1 MAELTVPVVVMLCL
15 AAAMAGWVDAVVGG
29 GGLLLVPALLI
40 GLPEAAPAYAL
51 GTNKAVAVAGTAV
64 SAVTYARRSPVDVRL
79 ALRFGVLAC
88 GSAALGAAFASA
100 VSKEFLQPLIMV
112 LLLSVAVFVVARPDF
127 GTVPGGRT
135 AGRRRQAAALLTAG
149 AGIGFYDGLLGPGTG
164 TFLVIALVSL
174 LHMTMLT
181 ASATAK
187 VVNVGT
193 NLGALA
199 VFTAGGTVLWQL
211 APLMALF
218 NMAGGWAGA
227 HMAVKR
233 GSGFIRIVLLTVV
246 TLLVARLAWD
256 QWWA

>member
-1 MAELTVPVVVMLCL
+1 MLCL

-29 GGLLLVPALLI
+29 GGLLLLPALLI
-40 GLPEAAPAYAL
+40 GLPELSPAHAL
-51 GTNKAVAVAGTAV
+51 GTNKAVAVAGTTV

-100 VSKEFLQPLIMV
+100 VSKEILQPLIMV
-112 LLLSVAVFVVARPDF
+112 LLLAVAIFVVARPEF
-127 GTVPGGRT
+127 GTTGGDRV
-135 AGRRRQAAALLTAG
+135 AGRRRRAVALLTAG

-199 VFTAGGTVLWQL
+199 VFAAAGTVLWSV
-211 APLMALF
+211 APLMALC

-227 HMAVKR
+227 HMAIRR
-233 GSGFIRIVLLTVV
+233 GSRFIRLVLLVVV
-246 TLLVARLAWD
+246 TVLVARLAWD
-256 QWWA
+256 QWWS